1 MVPVLLSILLAQAAA
16 APAPAPAASPAARRT
31 PPAAVVSAAER
42 KAAAEIKPELLRA
55 HIRFLAGD
63 LLEGRGPGS
72 RGDELAQAYI
82 ATQMEAAGLE
92 PGAPG
97 GGWLQAV
104 DLVGVTSRVEGPPV
118 ARRGEATLHL
128 KPGEELVAFAGVDQ
142 AEVRLQAAEVVFVG
156 YGIQAP
162 EYQWDDFK
170 GADLAGK
177 VLLFVN
183 NDPADDPR
191 LFAGQTRLYYGR
203 WDYKYEQAA
212 RTGAAGAIILHTRP
226 SAGYP
231 WQVVQSSWSGELF
244 HLPPRAGEKQLGV
257 KAWITEEAGR
267 RLAQLGGQDL
277 AALRAAAE
285 KRDFRPVPLGVT
297 LDLALKA
304 DVRRTRSA
312 NVVGRL
318 PGSDP
323 ALSHEG
329 LIFSAHHDH
338 FGVRSEPGHP
348 PVIYNGAVDNA
359 SGVAMLLAVAR
370 AARALPVA
378 PRRSLYFAAVAGEEQ
393 GLLGSA
399 FLAAHLP
406 IQSAHVAANVNID
419 GLNFLGRTR
428 DVVALGQGK
437 SSLDDYV
444 VALARMQAR
453 TVVPDPFP
461 DRGSYYRSDQFSFA
475 RVGIPGAYVKSGT
488 DVIGKPAGWARQ
500 ERERFEN
507 EDYHQPGDDLHED
520 WDYSGAIE
528 DGQLYFYLG
537 LKVANAPKKPA
548 WKPGDEFEAVR
559 KAALKAIG
567 ELGQ

>member
-1 MVPVLLSILLAQAAA
+1 MSILLAQAAA
-16 APAPAPAASPAARRT
+16 PASPAPVAGPAARRPAPAAM
-31 PPAAVVSAAER
+31 VSADER

-55 HIRFLAGD
+55 HIRFLASD

-104 DLVGVTSRVEGPPV
+104 DLVGVTSRVEGPAV
-118 ARRGEATLHL
+118 ARHGGETLDL
-128 KPGEELVAFAGVDQ
+128 RPVEDLVAFAGLDQ
-142 AEVRLQAAEVVFVG
+142 PELRVQDAEVVFVG

-162 EYQWDDFK
+162 EFQWDDLK
-170 GADLAGK
+170 GADLKGK
-177 VLLFVN
+177 LLLFMN
-183 NDPADDPR
+183 NDPADDPK
-191 LFAGQTRLYYGR
+191 LFAGPTRLYYGR

-212 RTGAAGAIILHTRP
+212 RAGAAGAVIIHTRA

-231 WQVVQSSWSGELF
+231 WAVVQSSWAGELF
-244 HLPPRAGEKQLGV
+244 HLPPRAGEPQLPL
-257 KAWITEEAGR
+257 KAWLTEEASR
-267 RLAQLGGQDL
+267 RLVRLGGQELD
-277 AALRAAAE
+277 ALRAAAE
-285 KRDFRPVPLGVT
+285 RRDFRPVPLGVT

-312 NVVGRL
+312 NVIGRL

-323 ALSHEG
+323 ALSQEAVV
-329 LIFSAHHDH
+329 FSAHHDH
-338 FGVRSEPGHP
+338 FGLRSEPGHP

-399 FLAAHLP
+399 FLAANLP
-406 IQSAHVAANVNID
+406 MRSGHVAANVNID

-444 VALARMQAR
+444 VALARMQGR

-488 DVIGKPAGWARQ
+488 DVVGRPSGWARQ
-500 ERERFEN
+500 QRERFEN
-507 EDYHQPGDDLHED
+507 EDYHQPGDDLRDD
-520 WDYSGAIE
+520 WDYAGAIE
-528 DGQLYFYLG
+528 DGQLNFFLG
-537 LKVANAPKKPA
+537 LKVANAPRKPA

-559 KAALKAIG
+559 KAALGEIG
-567 ELGQ
+567 ELKE